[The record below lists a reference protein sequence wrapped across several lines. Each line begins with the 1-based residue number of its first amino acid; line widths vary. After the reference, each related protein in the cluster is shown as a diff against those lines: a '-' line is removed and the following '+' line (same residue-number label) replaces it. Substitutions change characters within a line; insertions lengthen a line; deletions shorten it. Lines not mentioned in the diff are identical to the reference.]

1 MRFIQAYKEDINIE
15 DRNFIENL
23 KRFSTPQEERSII
36 VFDKKD
42 ITLKIDIDGVDMKI
56 LNQKYY
62 SKIDVKIND
71 KIKSE
76 DIIKMLEHIPKH
88 LELRLEADNIEEIIE
103 LMNSE
108 ILIRKLKEQRT
119 KFLLKGIEIEPRII
133 KSKMDGDDL
142 KSEVKEIETKRDRLR
157 IDCDK

>member
-23 KRFSTPQEERSII
+23 KRFSTPQKERSII